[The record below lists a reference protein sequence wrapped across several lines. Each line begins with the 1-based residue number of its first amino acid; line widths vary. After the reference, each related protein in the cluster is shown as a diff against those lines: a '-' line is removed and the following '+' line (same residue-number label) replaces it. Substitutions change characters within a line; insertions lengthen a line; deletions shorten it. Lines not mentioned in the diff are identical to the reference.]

1 LDVEQRYVFD
11 APDRFVVGTVGQPGE
26 RSFYLQASGQGQII
40 TVGLEKAE
48 VSALA
53 DGLTALL
60 SQVRRAQGRPGSEAP
75 EAFVDLAP
83 LDAPF
88 EEDFHLGQ
96 LTVSWDGERVVVEA
110 AGASATDSGRLD
122 ESELDCLQ
130 VAMSLAQTRAFVER
144 ARTVVAA
151 GRPPCVLCGRPD
163 SPDGHFC
170 PRLN

>member
-1 LDVEQRYVFD
+1 VEQRYVFE

-26 RSFYLQASGQGQII
+26 RSFFLQASGQGQII

-60 SQVRRAQGRPGSEAP
+60 SQVHRTQGVAGPDTP

-88 EEDFHLGQ
+88 EEDFRLGQ
-96 LTVSWDGERVVVEA
+96 LTVSWDGKRVVVEA
-110 AGASATDSGRLD
+110 AGPAAAGAGAIE
-122 ESELDCLQ
+122 ESQLDCLQ
-130 VAMSLAQTRAFVER
+130 VAMSLAQTKAFVER
-144 ARTVVAA
+144 ARTIVAA

-163 SPDGHFC
+163 GPDGHFC

>member
-1 LDVEQRYVFD
+1 VEQRYVFD
-11 APDRFVVGTVGQPGE
+11 APDRFVVGTVGQPGD
-26 RSFYLQASGQGQII
+26 RTFYLQASGKGQVI

-60 SQVRRAQGRPGSEAP
+60 GQIRRTQGGSGPELP

-110 AGASATDSGRLD
+110 AGASGATSAVE

-130 VAMSLAQTRAFVER
+130 VAMSLPQTKAFVER
-144 ARTVVAA
+144 ARTIVAA

-163 SPDGHFC
+163 GPDGHFC